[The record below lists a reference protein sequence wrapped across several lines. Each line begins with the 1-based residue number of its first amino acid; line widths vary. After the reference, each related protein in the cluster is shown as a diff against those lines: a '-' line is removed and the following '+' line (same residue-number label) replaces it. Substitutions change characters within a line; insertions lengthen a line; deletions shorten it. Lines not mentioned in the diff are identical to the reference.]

1 MKEKKKFYKLIAII
15 LTIVMSFSVMSLAAF
30 ADEPTT
36 EGTAT
41 EVQKDEEMVDI
52 LLRFKELIERFIN
65 GVKKVIEEIRNFLG
79 SVKDITKVKVDSI
92 SFPNEATVL
101 KVGDTERLVPTI
113 LPEKATNKNV
123 TYSSSDESVATVD
136 ENGVVTAVGTGTATI
151 TATTED
157 GGKTAAKHIVV
168 GDIVVKENESIYDA
182 YLDAEEGQVIAVA
195 PGVYKERLV
204 ISKRVSFLG
213 ANAGISANTQR
224 GAETVLTFDESHIT
238 GSSVTLVNNSA
249 SGVVFDGFYFYD
261 GGYAS
266 PSQLVRAMYAH
277 GSDLQIKNN
286 VFDGFNYV
294 QLYVSSA
301 VYNYSN
307 GTWDYHSE
315 YVNNLLLENN
325 LFKDSPSSYYNVQL
339 QGVSCTIRG
348 NVVDNA
354 SGIIIQPYHNAGG
367 GLVENNIVNTFVLGF
382 WHNTA
387 YLGSGKWEYK
397 NNVINAVAVPEN
409 MTTPPTTYVRWES
422 FLIQSF
428 GVGGAWN
435 TGAAPEVVYENNVV
449 DATNASPEL
458 ISYGVNFIAPVTNDA
473 KAIFTNNTFAG
484 VQIGVDRKAG
494 ALDFNEMLAN
504 NAFPEGSAVI
514 GNQIKIAE

>member
-1 MKEKKKFYKLIAII
+1 MKKFYKLIAII

-168 GDIVVKENESIYDA
+168 GDIVVKKNESIYDA

-301 VYNYSN
+301 VYN
-307 GTWDYHSE
+307 
-315 YVNNLLLENN
+315 
-325 LFKDSPSSYYNVQL
+325 
-339 QGVSCTIRG
+339 
-348 NVVDNA
+348 
-354 SGIIIQPYHNAGG
+354 
-367 GLVENNIVNTFVLGF
+367 
-382 WHNTA
+382 
-387 YLGSGKWEYK
+387 
-397 NNVINAVAVPEN
+397 
-409 MTTPPTTYVRWES
+409 
-422 FLIQSF
+422 
-428 GVGGAWN
+428 
-435 TGAAPEVVYENNVV
+435 
-449 DATNASPEL
+449 
-458 ISYGVNFIAPVTNDA
+458 
-473 KAIFTNNTFAG
+473 
-484 VQIGVDRKAG
+484 
-494 ALDFNEMLAN
+494 
-504 NAFPEGSAVI
+504 
-514 GNQIKIAE
+514 